1 MTNASMNRGGVN
13 SLQVSVT
20 ITKLKQQIANLQNQI
35 AAQQAVYVK
44 QQSAGHGGGG
54 GQGQGGQGQGQGGV
68 SGMGGS
74 TNDYLRNQHDP
85 ISTLQGPFAEM
96 SMNKVCNASITL
108 RRNNSTNR
116 FSCV

>member
-54 GQGQGGQGQGQGGV
+54 GQGGQGGQNQGQGGV

-96 SMNKVCNASITL
+96 SMNKVGYK
-108 RRNNSTNR
+108 RDVGRST
-116 FSCV
+116 F